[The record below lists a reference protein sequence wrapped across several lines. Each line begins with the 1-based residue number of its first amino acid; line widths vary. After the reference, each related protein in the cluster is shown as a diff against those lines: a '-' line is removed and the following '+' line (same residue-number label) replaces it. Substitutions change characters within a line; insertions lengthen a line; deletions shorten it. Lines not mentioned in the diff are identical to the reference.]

1 MKTIFSIL
9 VIIALCQGR
18 GISQEQPPRGLLN
31 LVNLIPGNVP
41 CHVWL
46 NGKEMLPGGMKSGAE
61 TGWFALPAGGLEIS
75 VKSGDSIPVTA
86 DVQLVESTG
95 TVIAIFLKPFT
106 KTNVEGK
113 PLPPKMQLKSFP
125 THEGGKYGLRII
137 SLCPEERIFGFGS
150 VKTKALPLEPI
161 VIKTWAGAAFDVSYG
176 GKPIGRV
183 GASPQKAN
191 FYVFIAPGTDGS
203 FFAAA
208 ANSDQLGIPRVPRT
222 LDERKTP

>member
-18 GISQEQPPRGLLN
+18 GIAQEQPPRGLIN

-41 CHVWL
+41 CNVSL

-61 TGWFALPAGGLEIS
+61 TGWFALPAGRLQIS
-75 VKSGDSIPVTA
+75 AKSGAAIPVTA
-86 DVQLVESTG
+86 GMELTENTG
-95 TVIAIFLKPFT
+95 TVIAIFIKPSLKT
-106 KTNVEGK
+106 DTEGK
-113 PLPPKMQLKSFP
+113 PLPPDIQLKGFP
-125 THEGGKYGLRII
+125 THEGGKHGLRII

-161 VIKTWAGAAFDVSYG
+161 VIKAWTGAAFDVSYG
-176 GKPIGRV
+176 GNPIGTV
-183 GASPQKAN
+183 CASPQKAN